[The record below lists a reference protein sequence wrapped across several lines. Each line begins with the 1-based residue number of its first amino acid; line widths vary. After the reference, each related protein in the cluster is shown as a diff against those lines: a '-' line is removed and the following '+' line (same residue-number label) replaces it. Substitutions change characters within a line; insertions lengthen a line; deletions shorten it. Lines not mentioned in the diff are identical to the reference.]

1 MEEVYLNEI
10 ADYGITLI
18 NYIGL
23 VDDDGNEITG
33 GSPAY
38 ERIAV
43 TMERTVAGIIR
54 PDGDLTFNIPE
65 STTVAG
71 WRAYSEAD
79 DSQPGDID
87 YGGADLTTEVFTN
100 QGEYKLLAAGT
111 GIVHEVPGP

>member
-10 ADYGITLI
+10 ADHGITLI

-23 VDDDGNEITG
+23 VDDDGNELTG
-33 GSPAY
+33 GDPAY
-38 ERIAV
+38 ARKVV
-43 TMERTVAGIIR
+43 TMERTAAGIIR
-54 PDGDLTFNIPE
+54 PDADLTFDIPE

-79 DSQPGDID
+79 DSVLGDID
-87 YGGADLTTEVFTN
+87 YGGADLDPEAFVN